1 MKVAHYRPTHSAGGA
16 DNSGASTT
24 ATATPVKRKPATT
37 KRLQKQQQPQI
48 LQVNQTRTTGGSRK
62 KAQNAVTVQ
71 GLRSIYNIFLS
82 ILNQNRIE
90 SDL

>member
-24 ATATPVKRKPATT
+24 ATTTPVKRKAPAT

-48 LQVNQTRTTGGSRK
+48 LQVNQTRATGGGRK

-71 GLRSIYNIFLS
+71 GLRSI
-82 ILNQNRIE
+82 
-90 SDL
+90 